1 MRYHYKKPEIY
12 LSMYGKVY
20 FCDHPV
26 YHCCTLFQIGE
37 KGLAVI
43 QQRFDLIAV
52 YVKVEMMV
60 LGVEIVPL
68 MIANIHMIS
77 RGSLEKQIMS

>member
-1 MRYHYKKPEIY
+1 
-12 LSMYGKVY
+12 
-20 FCDHPV
+20 
-26 YHCCTLFQIGE
+26 
-37 KGLAVI
+37 
-43 QQRFDLIAV
+43 
-52 YVKVEMMV
+52 MV